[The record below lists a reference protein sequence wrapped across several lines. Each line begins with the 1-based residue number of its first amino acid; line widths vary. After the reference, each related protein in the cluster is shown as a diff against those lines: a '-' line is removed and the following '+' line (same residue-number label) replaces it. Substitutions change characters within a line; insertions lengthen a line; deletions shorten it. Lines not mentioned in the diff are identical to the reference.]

1 VWGIFFVFVVGFGVV
16 VGDGSLVIWFCFGWG
31 WGVVSSVDRVWILV
45 FVEWGMLWVFGW
57 ETWGFLT

>member
-31 WGVVSSVDRVWILV
+31 LGVVLGVDRVGILV
-45 FVEWGMLWVFGW
+45 VVE
-57 ETWGFLT
+57 